1 MHRVQFAGLRSP
13 RMGHPCEGM
22 EEEAMDA
29 CHGLPTLRRGQ
40 LNEPVSSARDFH
52 ELRLDPC
59 LHEPSMHGTSV
70 FKK

>member
-1 MHRVQFAGLRSP
+1 
-13 RMGHPCEGM
+13 
-22 EEEAMDA
+22 MDA
-29 CHGLPTLRRGQ
+29 CHGLPTFRRGQ
-40 LNEPVSSARDFH
+40 LNEPVSTARDFH